1 MNFRVS
7 GEIFPKIIDLVRDR
21 MEKRD
26 TNFRKAIPLE
36 KRVAIALWR
45 LSSGNSFR
53 TTSIIFAVGKSTSE
67 TFYQV
72 SKIEKRSSTSHERF

>member
-1 MNFRVS
+1 MDFRGS
-7 GEIFPKIIDLVRDR
+7 GETFLKIIDLMRDR

-36 KRVAIALWR
+36 KQVAIVLWR

-53 TTSIIFAVGKSTSE
+53 TISITFAVGKSTSV
-67 TFYQV
+67 Q
-72 SKIEKRSSTSHERF
+72 IGR